1 MQTIKYKTKIQGE
14 QISLPEEVTENINP
28 DDEVE
33 VIIRPLKSSASS
45 DSDIEQVLKAIEKR
59 MEERYPNIS
68 SPINPKIKAIVG
80 TSSEIKDQY
89 SRYSDKEILT
99 MAIMEKHLEK
109 GEIIESLF

>member
-1 MQTIKYKTKIQGE
+1 MQTIKYRTKIQGE
-14 QISLPEEVTENINP
+14 KIFLPEEIKENINP

-45 DSDIEQVLKAIEKR
+45 GSDTEQVLRAVEKR
-59 MEERYPNIS
+59 MKEKYPNIARS
-68 SPINPKIKAIVG
+68 INPKIKAIVG
-80 TSSEIKDQY
+80 TSSEIKNQY

>member
-1 MQTIKYKTKIQGE
+1 
-14 QISLPEEVTENINP
+14 
-28 DDEVE
+28 VE

-59 MEERYPNIS
+59 MEEKYPNIS
-68 SPINPKIKAIVG
+68 SPINPKIKDIVG
-80 TSSEIKDQY
+80 ISSEIKDRY